1 MTFLS
6 RMALV
11 IGGSVVI
18 TLLLMVVHWEPEP
31 PAPVDTPVL
40 APTAAAPAAV
50 EAEPA
55 ADIQHVRLG
64 SVRDGEG
71 TDWVMSHPE
80 AVDGLTDDIRM
91 ILFDAGCVIPTS
103 GQASNV
109 VRAELR
115 EPGTAD
121 LAVLCVRDN
130 RAAVYV
136 FWGAQPSDPDVSSE
150 DEYYPGTS
158 IRAAS
163 APDIG
168 AELDDYGAID
178 PGMPRQIRH
187 DGLALGHGC
196 CATTQYWHRGRWR
209 YYVSAD

>member
-109 VRAELR
+109 VRA
-115 EPGTAD
+115 
-121 LAVLCVRDN
+121 
-130 RAAVYV
+130 
-136 FWGAQPSDPDVSSE
+136 
-150 DEYYPGTS
+150 
-158 IRAAS
+158 
-163 APDIG
+163 
-168 AELDDYGAID
+168 
-178 PGMPRQIRH
+178 
-187 DGLALGHGC
+187 
-196 CATTQYWHRGRWR
+196 
-209 YYVSAD
+209 

>member
-1 MTFLS
+1 M
-6 RMALV
+6 
-11 IGGSVVI
+11 
-18 TLLLMVVHWEPEP
+18 
-31 PAPVDTPVL
+31 
-40 APTAAAPAAV
+40 
-50 EAEPA
+50 
-55 ADIQHVRLG
+55 
-64 SVRDGEG
+64 
-71 TDWVMSHPE
+71 
-80 AVDGLTDDIRM
+80 
-91 ILFDAGCVIPTS
+91 
-103 GQASNV
+103 
-109 VRAELR
+109 
-115 EPGTAD
+115 
-121 LAVLCVRDN
+121 LCVRDN